1 MLVLLT
7 GSSGNAGDCCL
18 GSRTDDEATMD
29 PNEGQGDGGKTK
41 GVKPEEGD
49 DDKTDDDE
57 ADDDDGK
64 PVEEVA
70 PMVEGTKCC

>member
-1 MLVLLT
+1 
-7 GSSGNAGDCCL
+7 
-18 GSRTDDEATMD
+18 MD

-41 GVKPEEGD
+41 SVKPEEGD